1 MNIFAK
7 LLGGAIAPLAQ
18 TAAEYFKARQELKS
32 KERIRK
38 LELEDAIHQRKVD
51 LIKEGLHA
59 DMNWEMEFAKQ
70 ASSSWKDEYTLL
82 VVSLPAVMAFVKTS
96 WLNGPVI
103 VAEGFAS
110 LSETP
115 LWYQTALLSLFLA
128 TVGIRYWRRSQS
140 DT

>member
-1 MNIFAK
+1 MALPIIWDK
-7 LLGGAIAPLAQ
+7 LLKNITDPVVA
-18 TAAEYFKARQELKS
+18 YFNTRQEIKS
-32 KERIRK
+32 KEKMRK
-38 LELEDAIHQRKVD
+38 IELQDALHQRQID

-82 VVSLPAVMAFVKTS
+82 VVSIPAILSFVP
-96 WLNGPVI
+96 GG
-103 VAEGFAS
+103 AEVVKSGFGA

-115 LWYQTALLSLFLA
+115 IWYQGLLISMFLA